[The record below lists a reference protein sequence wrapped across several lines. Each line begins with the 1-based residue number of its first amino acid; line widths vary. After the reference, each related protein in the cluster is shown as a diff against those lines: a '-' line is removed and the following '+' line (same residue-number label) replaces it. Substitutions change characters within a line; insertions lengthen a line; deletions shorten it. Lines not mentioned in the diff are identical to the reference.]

1 MFGLPFPVRTTC
13 ARLSSLNRYIL
24 KAGTTRATLRLDLA
38 GLGFTFRFQELSIEG
53 FFLLKIKDKKI
64 DGY

>member
-38 GLGFTFRFQELSIEG
+38 GLGFTRSRAA
-53 FFLLKIKDKKI
+53 K
-64 DGY
+64 